1 MRRSGPKPRGARVTS
16 TRSSP
21 STRSAGRCCSRGSP
35 HRRRWSRRRAS
46 SRLLVRRSSSPALAS
61 SANGNRESVSRSP
74 GSGRRTR
81 SSERTSVDPALDVGR
96 EVDLQRQVTL
106 LDLLDRM
113 LEKGVVLRG
122 QLVLA
127 IAEVDLVKLDLN
139 VLLGAVDTWERV
151 A

>member
-1 MRRSGPKPRGARVTS
+1 VD
-16 TRSSP
+16 
-21 STRSAGRCCSRGSP
+21 
-35 HRRRWSRRRAS
+35 
-46 SRLLVRRSSSPALAS
+46 
-61 SANGNRESVSRSP
+61 
-74 GSGRRTR
+74 RT
-81 SSERTSVDPALDVGR
+81 PDVGR

-127 IAEVDLVKLDLN
+127 IAEVELVKLDLN